1 MPTMTQT
8 SQNRSTSKPRKEFTT
23 HDILSSDISQRISFT
38 DPQHYFNR
46 ELSWLEFNRR
56 VLHEALDDR
65 TPLLERLKFMAIFG
79 SNLDEYF
86 MVRVAGL
93 KQQVEAN
100 VRKLT
105 PDGRSPQEQ
114 LNDISAVLKPM
125 ITEQHHHFE
134 TVLRQ
139 NMARHGIYLLNYA
152 DLSSAQKTYLDQH
165 FLGQIFPVLTPL
177 AVDPGH
183 PFPYISNLSLNL
195 AVVMK
200 DPDTH
205 AERFARIKVP
215 PPRFI
220 ELPPALRPQ
229 FKGKPAIWAGV
240 PVEQI
245 IGHNLETLFVGM
257 DIQDYCV
264 FRITRNADLEVEEDE
279 ADDLM
284 MAIEK
289 ELRKRRLGGSPVRM
303 EIQASAPSLVRETL
317 MRETGLTDTDV
328 YEVEGVLNLGS
339 LMTFMDLRL
348 PYLKAVPWS
357 PVVPPRLKTIIHGK
371 LDELTSADDFFS
383 VICKKDVMVHHP
395 YHSFPK
401 TVQQFIT
408 YAAHDPQV
416 LAIKMTLYRTSGDSP
431 IVNDL
436 IAAAENGKQ
445 VVALVELKARFDEE
459 NNILWARKLEKAGVH
474 VVYGMVGLKIHTK
487 VILVVRQEK
496 DKVRRYVHIGT
507 GNYNPKTARTYTDI
521 GLLSCRE
528 ELGADLSELFNSLTG
543 YSRQRAYRKL
553 LVAPVS
559 LRNRMME
566 LIQREIEHCRN
577 GKEGRI
583 IAQMN
588 SLVDP
593 AMIAKLYEASST
605 GVKIILIVRGI
616 CCLRPGIKGVSDN
629 IHVRSVI
636 GRYLEHSRIFYFY
649 NQGDEEVFIGSAD
662 WMTRNLDRRIEAVTP
677 VDDPDIKESLKHLLQ
692 IMLEDNRQSWE
703 LHPDGSYVQRQ
714 PQEGEST
721 LSAHNVLMEMALRQ
735 DDY

>member
-1 MPTMTQT
+1 MTQT
-8 SQNRSTSKPRKEFTT
+8 SHNRSTSKPRKEFTT
-23 HDILSSDISQRISFT
+23 HDILASDISQRISFT

-56 VLHEALDDR
+56 VLHEALDNR

-86 MVRVAGL
+86 MVRIAGL

-125 ITEQHHHFE
+125 IAAQHHHFE
-134 TVLRQ
+134 TVLRP
-139 NMARHGIYLLNYA
+139 NMAQHGIYLLEYT
-152 DLSSAQKTYLDQH
+152 DLSPAQKSYLNQH
-165 FLGQIFPVLTPL
+165 FQEQIFPVLTPL

-195 AVVMK
+195 AVVMR

-215 PPRFI
+215 PPRFV

-240 PVEQI
+240 PVEQL
-245 IGHNLETLFVGM
+245 IGNNLESLFIGM
-257 DIQDYCV
+257 DIQNYCV

-303 EIQASAPSLVRETL
+303 EIQASAPALVRETL
-317 MRETGLTDTDV
+317 MRETRLTDTDV
-328 YEVEGVLNLGS
+328 YEIEGLLNLGN
-339 LMTFMDLRL
+339 LLAFMDLPL
-348 PYLKAVPWS
+348 LYLKDVPWT
-357 PVVPPRLKTIIHGK
+357 PVVPPRLTTIIDGK
-371 LDELTSADDFFS
+371 LDELTSADDFFA
-383 VICKKDVMVHHP
+383 VICRKDVMVHHP

-431 IVNDL
+431 IVNAL

-445 VVALVELKARFDEE
+445 VVALIELKARFDEE

-474 VVYGMVGLKIHTK
+474 VVYGMVGLKTHTK
-487 VILVVRQEK
+487 VTLVVRQEAEK
-496 DKVRRYVHIGT
+496 IRRYVHIGT

-528 ELGADLSELFNSLTG
+528 ALGADLSELFNSLTG
-543 YSRQRAYRKL
+543 YSYRRAYRKL

-559 LRNRMME
+559 LRSRMME
-566 LIQREIEHCRN
+566 LIQREIDHCRN
-577 GKEGRI
+577 SNGGRI

-593 AMIAKLYEASST
+593 AIIAKLYEASSV

-616 CCLRPGIKGVSDN
+616 CCLRPGVKGISDN
-629 IHVRSVI
+629 IHVRSII
-636 GRYLEHSRIFYFY
+636 GRYLEHARIFYFY
-649 NQGDEEVFIGSAD
+649 NQGDEEIFIGSAD
-662 WMTRNLDRRIEAVTP
+662 WMPRNLDRRIEAVTP
-677 VDDPDIKESLKHLLQ
+677 IDDPDIKESLKHLLN
-692 IMLEDNRQSWE
+692 IMLADNRQSWE
-703 LHPDGSYVQRQ
+703 LRPDGSYVQRHA
-714 PQEGEST
+714 QEGESP

-735 DDY
+735 DD